1 MLKPDTTIHNAPRE
15 SNIELLRILAM
26 FMVLVVHADFYALGT
41 PTYDQLCNRPFNV
54 FARIFFEGWAI
65 GCVNIF
71 VLISG
76 WFGIRPK
83 LKSFSSFLFQ
93 CIFFIVGIYL
103 IFSAIGLVDFN
114 LSGVKDSLML
124 TKWYWFVKAYIFLY
138 ILSPVLNSFIEHT
151 EKKQYKIIL
160 IAFFTFQSIFGWLY
174 NSTEWFVHGYS
185 TISFIG
191 LYLLA
196 AYVRKYTPKFSTHN
210 KILDV
215 TVIAVM
221 TILFAIISYFSLNL
235 QYPIWDAMLAY
246 TNPIVII
253 MALFYLLLFSKMRF
267 NNRIVNWFAAS
278 SFAVFLFHLNH
289 SITEPFF
296 IPLIRYVYGHTS
308 GILCILAI
316 GITLVGVFILAVL
329 LDQVR
334 IFLWYQIRRILPK
347 HQQID

>member
-1 MLKPDTTIHNAPRE
+1 MLRTDATIQKAPRV

-26 FMVLVVHADFYALGT
+26 FMVLVVHADFFALGT
-41 PTYDQLCNRPFNV
+41 PTYDDLCSKPLNV
-54 FARIFFEGWAI
+54 FSRIFIEGWAI

-76 WFGIRPK
+76 WFGIHPK
-83 LKSFSSFLFQ
+83 IKSFASLLFQ
-93 CIFFIVGIYL
+93 CAFFIIGFYLLFGALGI
-103 IFSAIGLVDFN
+103 VNFN
-114 LSGVKDSLML
+114 LSGFEDSLML
-124 TKWYWFVKAYIFLY
+124 TKWYWFIKAYIFLY

-151 EKKQYKIIL
+151 EKKHYKTIL
-160 IAFFTFQSIFGWLY
+160 IAFFSFQTIYGWLY

-196 AYVRKYTPKFSTHN
+196 AYVRKYKPRFSTHK
-210 KILDV
+210 KIIDV

-221 TILFAIISYFSLNL
+221 TILFATISYYKLS
-235 QYPIWDAMLAY
+235 QQDPIWEPMLAY
-246 TNPIVII
+246 TNPIVVV
-253 MALFYLLLFSKMRF
+253 MALFYLLLFNKLHF
-267 NNRIVNWFAAS
+267 NNRFVNWVAAS

-296 IPLIRYVYGHTS
+296 VPLIRHIYRHTS

-316 GITLVGVFILAVL
+316 GITLVGVFSLAVVIDQLRIL
-329 LDQVR
+329 L
-334 IFLWYQIRRILPK
+334 WNQIRRIFPNYL
-347 HQQID
+347 